1 MAYRVRLLPRA
12 ESDLHGLFQYLIE
25 NAPWQGAEWFNGLEE
40 AIRSLR
46 DYPERCRV
54 VSGISTAAHPVRQLL
69 YGNKPHVYKVYFHI
83 LGETVEILH
92 IRHGARKSPKGPG
105 IAKDE

>member
-92 IRHGARKSPKGPG
+92 IRHGARK
-105 IAKDE
+105 